1 MAFQN
6 PFEYPSAAAAPA
18 SAENA
23 DSAADAAHAAH
34 RILPF
39 RQPGVARLSLFG
51 EILDWMLVPLLII
64 WPLSFAMT
72 YLAAQTLS
80 GKPYDRALEDQVEAV
95 ARQLEFRRGSVM
107 VDLPPAA
114 RNLLRADEVDEVYFQ
129 VLGARGELASGEADF
144 PLPPEGELLTGV
156 LPPGTT
162 YFRDD
167 VMRGQAIRV
176 AYRYFTFSGVTD
188 AQPALV
194 QVGET
199 RGKREA
205 LANEFI
211 TGVILPQF
219 LIVPI
224 AVLLVWFGL
233 SRGIAPLDA
242 LRERISRRK
251 ADDLSPVDPRAVPEE
266 VRPVIVSI
274 NSLMQR
280 VRASMKGQ
288 QRFVADAAHQMRT
301 PLAGL
306 KMQAELALRQT
317 DPVELK
323 KSLDALV
330 LSTSRAT
337 HMVNQLLS
345 LTRAESPIGKLAE
358 SQALDLRSLVQSV
371 LAAMH
376 PRAQAKQIDLGLED
390 RTVDETS
397 TPATIDINGNPVL
410 LGELFTNLVDNAIR
424 YTPKGG
430 QVTARLK
437 LQPGSSARA
446 VVEIEDTGMG
456 IAPDER
462 EAVFER
468 FYRGREVNDAA
479 LGNPADGSGLGLA
492 IVREIAAKHRAR
504 VLIETPQSGNN
515 AANMPGT
522 LFRVIFPMPTGNPD
536 RRLTELPSR

>member
-1 MAFQN
+1 M
-6 PFEYPSAAAAPA
+6 
-18 SAENA
+18 
-23 DSAADAAHAAH
+23 
-34 RILPF
+34 
-39 RQPGVARLSLFG
+39 FG

-64 WPLSFAMT
+64 WPLSFAVT
-72 YLAAQTLS
+72 YLAAQSLS
-80 GKPYDRALEDQVEAV
+80 GKPYDRALEDQVDAIG
-95 ARQLEFRRGSVM
+95 RQMEFRRGSVM

-114 RNLLRADEVDEVYFQ
+114 RNVLRSDDTDEVYFQ
-129 VLGARGELASGEADF
+129 VLGARGELVSGEADF
-144 PLPPEGELLTGV
+144 PLPPDAELATGALSTGV
-156 LPPGTT
+156 T
-162 YFRDD
+162 YYRDD
-167 VMRGQAIRV
+167 AMRGHSIRV
-176 AYRYFTFSGVTD
+176 AYRYFTFARVSD

-233 SRGIAPLDA
+233 SRGIAPLEA
-242 LRERISRRK
+242 LRTRISQRK
-251 ADDLSPVDPRAVPEE
+251 ADDLSPVDTQGVPEE

-280 VRASMKGQ
+280 VGTSIKGQ
-288 QRFVADAAHQMRT
+288 QRFIADAAHQMRT

-306 KMQAELALRQT
+306 KMQAELAVRQT
-317 DPVELK
+317 DPTELK
-323 KSLDALV
+323 KGLDALV
-330 LSTSRAT
+330 LSTTRAT
-337 HMVNQLLS
+337 RMVNQLLS

-358 SQALDLRSLVQSV
+358 SQLLDLRTLVLDV

-376 PRAQAKQIDLGLED
+376 PRAQAKGIDLGFE
-390 RTVDETS
+390 DETGLGDE
-397 TPATIDINGNPVL
+397 PLGIQGNAVL
-410 LGELFTNLVDNAIR
+410 LGELLTNLIDNAIR

-430 QVTARLK
+430 QVTARLRIP
-437 LQPGSSARA
+437 PGNVPRA
-446 VVEIEDTGMG
+446 AVEIEDTGLG

-468 FYRGREVNDAA
+468 FYRGREVNDTA
-479 LGNPADGSGLGLA
+479 LGNAADGSGLGLA

-504 VLIETPQSGNN
+504 VLIETPHH
-515 AANMPGT
+515 AKADDALPGT
-522 LFRVIFPMPTGNPD
+522 LFRVIFPMLGPD
-536 RRLTELPSR
+536 PGKPLDIAKPMNSLVK